1 MDMAT
6 DLFPKLHPPGGVKQ
20 YAFCCILWLY
30 RYVISEDEV
39 KVEAEAEVKVK
50 VKVKVEAKVEVQ
62 NTLTKK

>member
-1 MDMAT
+1 MAT

-20 YAFCCILWLY
+20 YAFCCILWLF

-39 KVEAEAEVKVK
+39 KVEAEVK